1 MSPATGAI
9 VGSSLVSLYD
19 GVARPDR
26 EDIFDSLLS
35 ADRFASRHHDQRRDY
50 TNWFFRYRRRLESR
64 GWVLKSPIL
73 HTPQVVFGP
82 AELDSVTFDLVASAG
97 AQALADLVQASWRSM
112 RVHRF
117 ADHFFDKGQ
126 RNGELGRLQMVP
138 CMNDAD
144 STLLMLIC
152 GIRLTG
158 SIDMRDFEF
167 WSETRREMVLRI
179 SGGVYRF
186 DRATYGRYR
195 QEIRN
200 SLSGD
205 ADRAIEEFKL

>member
-1 MSPATGAI
+1 MSPANGAI
-9 VGSSLVSLYD
+9 VGSSMVSLYD
-19 GVARPDR
+19 GVDRQDR
-26 EDIFDSLLS
+26 EDLFDGLLH
-35 ADRFASRHHDQRRDY
+35 ADTFASRHFDQRTDY
-50 TNWFFRYRRRLESR
+50 DNWLFRYRTRLEHR
-64 GWVLKSPIL
+64 GWLLVSPIL
-73 HTPQVVFGP
+73 HTPQVVFG
-82 AELDSVTFDLVASAG
+82 ASELDSVTFDLVASAG

-158 SIDMRDFEF
+158 SVDMRDFEF
-167 WSETRREMVLRI
+167 WSETQRQMILRI

-200 SLSGD
+200 SLSGY